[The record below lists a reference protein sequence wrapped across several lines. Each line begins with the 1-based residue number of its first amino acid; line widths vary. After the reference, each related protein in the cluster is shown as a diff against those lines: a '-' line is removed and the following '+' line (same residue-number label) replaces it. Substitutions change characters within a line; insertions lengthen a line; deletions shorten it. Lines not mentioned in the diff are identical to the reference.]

1 MTCATGR
8 EARHS
13 STMAHGLLPYT
24 TLWIYVV
31 SYFLFQGT
39 RVVIRCNNVPN
50 ETSVRLVTRTCLT
63 HCLPGELHLLDRYP
77 RPVDLRHPDHQ
88 IRSYVT
94 S

>member
-8 EARHS
+8 EAKRS

-39 RVVIRCNNVPN
+39 QVATRCNCAPN
-50 ETSVRLVTRTCLT
+50 EILKT
-63 HCLPGELHLLDRYP
+63 HH
-77 RPVDLRHPDHQ
+77 
-88 IRSYVT
+88 
-94 S
+94 

>member
-8 EARHS
+8 EARRS

-39 RVVIRCNNVPN
+39 QVAIRCNCAPN
-50 ETSVRLVTRTCLT
+50 EILKT
-63 HCLPGELHLLDRYP
+63 HH
-77 RPVDLRHPDHQ
+77 
-88 IRSYVT
+88 
-94 S
+94 